1 MFMQNEDLYHIQGFK
16 YEWYFDK
23 VNHWVY
29 QEVHEAG
36 FFTDLKPVF
45 RASDAYDAM
54 RGVEARD
61 NDTGFYYPGRRIDR

>member
-1 MFMQNEDLYHIQGFK
+1 MFTKNEDLYHIRGFK
-16 YEWYFDK
+16 YEWYFDMIDK
-23 VNHWVY
+23 WVY
-29 QEVHEAG
+29 QEIRESGCYA
-36 FFTDLKPVF
+36 DLKPVF